1 MKAVLLNAQQGHTA
15 FMSLWL
21 EAKAH
26 LMAGRQMILSLE
38 EMIKSRPQERMYHD
52 MIGEYPKQN
61 ILFMGQKFDEEDWKR
76 LLLDLF
82 AKYKAAMGEPLK
94 QRSRIV
100 PALDGQGV
108 VQLGVQSRRLT
119 KQEASDF
126 IEFLYADGTQR
137 GVRFSC
143 PEEVTA

>member
-1 MKAVLLNAQQGHTA
+1 MKAVLLNAQQGHAA
-15 FMSLWL
+15 FMSLWR

-26 LMAGRQMILSLE
+26 LMDGRQMMLSLE

-82 AKYKAAMGEPLK
+82 VKYKAAMGEPLK

-108 VQLGVQSRRLT
+108 VQLGVQSRKLT

-143 PEEVTA
+143 PEEVAA